1 MHSTQSHVGIAK
13 KVNKKKQQ
21 QQQSYNVAGKV
32 HVITWKPFGPSRS
45 ENFTNMYTLI
55 KTLFFLLDCF
65 ATDMY
70 MYALSVTFMP
80 PVPPVM
86 SSSLLWLNTMHNT
99 ECISADTEK
108 TSWKFRLKT

>member
-1 MHSTQSHVGIAK
+1 MHSTHVGIAK

-21 QQQSYNVAGKV
+21 QQSYNVADKV

-45 ENFTNMYTLI
+45 ENFTNMYTY
-55 KTLFFLLDCF
+55 KDTY
-65 ATDMY
+65 MY

-108 TSWKFRLKT
+108 TSWKFRLKTWKNKKAEL